1 MLLREQYQEHS
12 ERDYLS
18 VPLATYHFEQVTIPL
33 HWHREVELI
42 LPQEAGELE
51 LEGQLHP
58 YGPQELLCVNQGVLH
73 RTWAPIPL
81 ADLLVVDLDSLLSPL
96 LRQEGGSFLTRLAEG
111 SLVFPLGVGRDTP
124 AYRELAASFRA
135 CVGLVREKP
144 PGWELP
150 VQLELLKLL
159 ETYHSHGLLVER
171 GGGTWSRAEVDAC
184 KENILQLLDF
194 LEIRP
199 YGSRK
204 GTSREVEDAHYETVQ
219 ANGYWY
225 PEKQPGDT
233 FAQGELLGRVESG
246 EGETLQA
253 ITAPFDGVVLYQTH
267 ILGVSQGMPL
277 LAYGKL
283 RAEGGLSRQETERM
297 L

>member
-51 LEGQLHP
+51 LEGQLHS

-96 LRQEGGSFLTRLAEG
+96 LRQDGGSFLTRLAEG

-171 GGGTWSRAEVDAC
+171 GPRASEPHTQAVKASIAYMRRNLDQELSLERLADQAALSPSHYIRVFRRYTGQTPFAFLSDLRLREAAHC
-184 KENILQLLDF
+184 LEQGMTVSETALHVGLGNLSYFIRLFRQHYGQTPKQYQLGLT
-194 LEIRP
+194 
-199 YGSRK
+199 SRK
-204 GTSREVEDAHYETVQ
+204 
-219 ANGYWY
+219 
-225 PEKQPGDT
+225 K
-233 FAQGELLGRVESG
+233 
-246 EGETLQA
+246 
-253 ITAPFDGVVLYQTH
+253 
-267 ILGVSQGMPL
+267 
-277 LAYGKL
+277 
-283 RAEGGLSRQETERM
+283 
-297 L
+297 

>member
-111 SLVFPLGVGRDTP
+111 SLVFPLGVERDTP
-124 AYRELAASFRA
+124 AYGELAASFRA

-171 GGGTWSRAEVDAC
+171 GPRASEPHTQAVKESIAYMRRNLDQELSLERLADLPLPLHPGVPPLHRADALRLFKRPAPAGGRPLSGAGHDGERDGPPRGAGEFELLYPAVPPALWTNAQAVSAGAYFPQ
-184 KENILQLLDF
+184 KMTQLL
-194 LEIRP
+194 
-199 YGSRK
+199 G
-204 GTSREVEDAHYETVQ
+204 
-219 ANGYWY
+219 
-225 PEKQPGDT
+225 
-233 FAQGELLGRVESG
+233 
-246 EGETLQA
+246 
-253 ITAPFDGVVLYQTH
+253 
-267 ILGVSQGMPL
+267 
-277 LAYGKL
+277 
-283 RAEGGLSRQETERM
+283 
-297 L
+297 

>member
-111 SLVFPLGVGRDTP
+111 SVVFPLGVGRDTP
-124 AYRELAASFRA
+124 AYGELAA
-135 CVGLVREKP
+135 EI
-144 PGWELP
+144 
-150 VQLELLKLL
+150 LKNN
-159 ETYHSHGLLVER
+159 R
-171 GGGTWSRAEVDAC
+171 
-184 KENILQLLDF
+184 
-194 LEIRP
+194 
-199 YGSRK
+199 
-204 GTSREVEDAHYETVQ
+204 
-219 ANGYWY
+219 
-225 PEKQPGDT
+225 
-233 FAQGELLGRVESG
+233 
-246 EGETLQA
+246 
-253 ITAPFDGVVLYQTH
+253 
-267 ILGVSQGMPL
+267 
-277 LAYGKL
+277 
-283 RAEGGLSRQETERM
+283 
-297 L
+297 

>member
-96 LRQEGGSFLTRLAEG
+96 LRQEGGSFLTR
-111 SLVFPLGVGRDTP
+111 
-124 AYRELAASFRA
+124 
-135 CVGLVREKP
+135 
-144 PGWELP
+144 
-150 VQLELLKLL
+150 Q
-159 ETYHSHGLLVER
+159 
-171 GGGTWSRAEVDAC
+171 
-184 KENILQLLDF
+184 
-194 LEIRP
+194 
-199 YGSRK
+199 
-204 GTSREVEDAHYETVQ
+204 
-219 ANGYWY
+219 
-225 PEKQPGDT
+225 
-233 FAQGELLGRVESG
+233 
-246 EGETLQA
+246 
-253 ITAPFDGVVLYQTH
+253 
-267 ILGVSQGMPL
+267 
-277 LAYGKL
+277 
-283 RAEGGLSRQETERM
+283 
-297 L
+297 

>member
-96 LRQEGGSFLTRLAEG
+96 LRQDGGSFLTRLAEG

-171 GGGTWSRAEVDAC
+171 GPRASEPHTQAVKESIAYMRRNLDQELSLERLAGQAALPLHPGVPPLHRADALRLFKRSAPAGGRPLPGAGHDGERDGPPRGAGEFELLYPAVPPALWTNAQAVPAGAYFPQ
-184 KENILQLLDF
+184 KMTQLL
-194 LEIRP
+194 
-199 YGSRK
+199 G
-204 GTSREVEDAHYETVQ
+204 
-219 ANGYWY
+219 
-225 PEKQPGDT
+225 
-233 FAQGELLGRVESG
+233 
-246 EGETLQA
+246 
-253 ITAPFDGVVLYQTH
+253 
-267 ILGVSQGMPL
+267 
-277 LAYGKL
+277 
-283 RAEGGLSRQETERM
+283 
-297 L
+297 

>member
-96 LRQEGGSFLTRLAEG
+96 LRQDGGSFLTRLA
-111 SLVFPLGVGRDTP
+111 RC
-124 AYRELAASFRA
+124 RA
-135 CVGLVREKP
+135 VSVHAMQAEDEYENHWDSRLDRP
-144 PGWELP
+144 
-150 VQLELLKLL
+150 
-159 ETYHSHGLLVER
+159 
-171 GGGTWSRAEVDAC
+171 WS
-184 KENILQLLDF
+184 
-194 LEIRP
+194 
-199 YGSRK
+199 
-204 GTSREVEDAHYETVQ
+204 TSRRISPPTGKTIRTAEADCR
-219 ANGYWY
+219 NGRNRRSENYRTW
-225 PEKQPGDT
+225 
-233 FAQGELLGRVESG
+233 LGK
-246 EGETLQA
+246 
-253 ITAPFDGVVLYQTH
+253 FYD
-267 ILGVSQGMPL
+267 
-277 LAYGKL
+277 
-283 RAEGGLSRQETERM
+283 
-297 L
+297 